1 MTPRRPRR
9 SRAPL
14 LITGLVLLLV
24 AAVAGIAVA
33 GRPTVADIPLDPNI
47 PNERALIALGLSSS
61 PAPGQPTR
69 PIVVDRVLIDG
80 AATYVQWHAPDLAPI
95 HGQFGPQI
103 SDGRGT
109 ALVGGS
115 VAAGVQPAWSWPIP
129 LPSWV
134 PWHPPTVV
142 RGSAIL
148 GPLPAT
154 ARLAILHWAYTTPP
168 ETVRVP
174 LDLRTLAARRT
185 SHPGTR
191 ASVAGLTLTLHDL
204 AFTHLTYAYVLPPN
218 ISASSAFAPSAW
230 LSDAHGRRLPAM
242 FIGSGCV
249 GGAGGVSCTARYSF
263 PPQPQGA
270 HLTLVIPS
278 LQLGQL
284 GGGRTIHGPW
294 RLSLVIP

>member
-33 GRPTVADIPLDPNI
+33 VRPTAAGSPLDPNI
-47 PNERALIALGLSSS
+47 PNEQALIAMGLSGS

-69 PIVVDRVLIDG
+69 PIVVDRVLVDG

-95 HGQFGPQI
+95 HGQFGPLI

-109 ALVGGS
+109 AVVAGS
-115 VAAGVQPAWSWPIP
+115 DIAGVQPAWSWPIP
-129 LPSWV
+129 LPSWL
-134 PWHPPTVV
+134 PWHPPTLV

-154 ARLAILHWAYTTPP
+154 ARLAILHWPYTTPA

-174 LDLRTLAARRT
+174 LNLRALATRRT

-191 ASVAGLTLTLHDL
+191 ASVAGLTLTLRDL
-204 AFTHLTYAYVLPPN
+204 AFTNLTYAYTLPPN
-218 ISASSAFAPSAW
+218 FSAFAPSAW
-230 LSDAHGRRLPAM
+230 LSDAHGRHFPAM
-242 FIGSGCV
+242 SIGSGCL
-249 GGAGGVSCTARYSF
+249 GGAGGMSCTADYSF

-270 HLTLVIPS
+270 HRTLVIPS
-278 LQLGQL
+278 LQVN
-284 GGGRTIHGPW
+284 GGRTIYGSW
-294 RLSLVIP
+294 RLPFVIP